1 MTATIARG
9 TPYVALGTALLVF
22 IGWLMAGYPP
32 PPPGGPPPPY
42 GPYGGPQP
50 PNPYGQPPPPP
61 PRQPHPPTRAGGGCS
76 GCDGCD
82 CDMDTCST
90 IGECIVCDLEC
101 LSGCGTQ
108 ATVADRLPG
117 LFIIVLPIFVLAAW
131 RRRIVLEEQAS

>member
-1 MTATIARG
+1 MTATIARS
-9 TPYVALGTALLVF
+9 TPYVALGTALLIG

-32 PPPGGPPPPY
+32 PPPGQGPY
-42 GPYGGPQP
+42 NPYGGPVP

-61 PRQPHPPTRAGGGCS
+61 PRQPHPPTRGGSNCDCGGC
-76 GCDGCD
+76 DID
-82 CDMDTCST
+82 CAD

-117 LFIIVLPIFVLAAW
+117 LLVIVLPIFVLAAW
-131 RRRIVLEEQAS
+131 RRRIVEQEQWS